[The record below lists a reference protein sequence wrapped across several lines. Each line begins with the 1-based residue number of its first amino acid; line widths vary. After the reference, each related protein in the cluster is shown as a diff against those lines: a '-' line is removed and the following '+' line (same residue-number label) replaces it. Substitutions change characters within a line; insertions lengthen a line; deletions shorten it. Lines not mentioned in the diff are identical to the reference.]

1 MSALAQPAPGAAARY
16 AAEGRRIV
24 RLGLAVLVLLVFGA
38 GSWLV
43 FAPLS
48 GAVIAPAEVTIDMNR
63 KTVQHQEGGIVK
75 QILVRDGSHVR
86 AGQVLLVL
94 DDVRVDASSELL
106 RTQIDG
112 ELAKSARL
120 EAERA
125 LEPEAHFPAEL
136 AARASE
142 PRLKELMQRENAVL
156 VTRRALLDGQIG
168 LLRDQIRETKREAAA
183 LADQIKAE
191 ERGLKWQRQELEAN
205 RSLAKQG
212 FMSAT
217 RLLSFERAVA
227 DYESRRAE
235 HEAELA
241 KTRQRQGDFELRIVS
256 LRNDY
261 VQQATSELKDTTA
274 HIYDLRERLRPT
286 LDAAQRQRVV
296 APVAGEVVDL
306 RVGTIG
312 AVIAPREPLLDIVP
326 ENPELSVEA
335 RMRPE
340 DILYVKTGRAADVR
354 LTAYKA
360 RTTPVVPGEVVY
372 VSPDR
377 LTDPATHASYYL
389 VRVKLTREALKA
401 AGDLKLQ
408 AGMPAEV
415 FVRTHARTPLQYLL
429 EPVTGFLERSFR
441 EP

>member
-1 MSALAQPAPGAAARY
+1 MSALAHPVPGPAARY

-48 GAVIAPAEVTIDMNR
+48 GAVIAPAQVTIDMNR

-142 PRLKELMQRENAVL
+142 PRLNELMQRENAVL

-227 DYESRRAE
+227 DYESRQAE
-235 HEAELA
+235 HQAELA

-306 RVGTIG
+306 RVSTIG

-326 ENPELSVEA
+326 ENPDLSVEA

-340 DILYVKTGRAADVR
+340 DILYVKAGRAADVR

-360 RTTPVVPGEVVY
+360 RTTPVVQGEVVY

-377 LTDPATHASYYL
+377 LIDPATHASYYL

-401 AGDLKLQ
+401 AGDLELQ

-415 FVRTHARTPLQYLL
+415 FIRTHARTPLQYLL
-429 EPVTGFLERSFR
+429 EPITGFLERSFR

>member
-1 MSALAQPAPGAAARY
+1 MSALANPAQGAAARY

-24 RLGLAVLVLLVFGA
+24 RAGLAVLAFLVFGV
-38 GSWLV
+38 GVWMV

-48 GAVIAPAEVTIDMNR
+48 GAVIAPAQVTIDMNR

-75 QILVRDGSHVR
+75 QILVRDGMHVR
-86 AGQVLLVL
+86 AGQALLVL

-106 RTQIDG
+106 RTQIDA
-112 ELAKSARL
+112 ETAKAARL
-120 EAERA
+120 DAERA
-125 LEPEAHFPAEL
+125 LQPEVNFPAEL
-136 AARASE
+136 AERASE
-142 PRLKELMQRENAVL
+142 PRLKEMMQRESAVF
-156 VTRRALLDGQIG
+156 VTRRALLDGQIK
-168 LLRDQIRETKREAAA
+168 LLRDQIRETQREAGA
-183 LADQIKAE
+183 LADQLKAE
-191 ERGLKWQRQELEAN
+191 ERGLKWQRDELAAN
-205 RSLAKQG
+205 QSLAEKG
-212 FMSAT
+212 FMSKT

-261 VQQATSELKDTTA
+261 VQQATTELKDTTTRL
-274 HIYDLRERLRPT
+274 YDLRERLRPT
-286 LDAAQRQRVV
+286 LDAAARQRVV

-326 ENPELSVEA
+326 ENPDLSVEA

-340 DILYVKTGRAADVR
+340 DILYVKLGGAADVR
-354 LTAYKA
+354 LTAYKS

-377 LTDPATHASYYL
+377 LSDPATRASYYL

-401 AGDLKLQ
+401 AGDLQLQ

-415 FVRTHARTPLQYLL
+415 FIRTHARTPLQYLL